1 VVNVNREGL
10 LQSIDSMSS
19 GKLKLVSDY
28 IMKLVGDEGQ
38 T

>member
-1 VVNVNREGL
+1 
-10 LQSIDSMSS
+10 MSS